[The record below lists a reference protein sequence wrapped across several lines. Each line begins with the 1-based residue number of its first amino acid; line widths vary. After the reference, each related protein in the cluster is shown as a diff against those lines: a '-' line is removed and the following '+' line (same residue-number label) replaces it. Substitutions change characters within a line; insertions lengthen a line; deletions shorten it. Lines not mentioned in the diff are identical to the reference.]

1 MIPAKEYYCTDT
13 EECPKDYSKLIEE
26 KNECVISCGG
36 EYPYEFENKCYKVCP
51 DNTFYNY
58 EHTFCIA
65 AIPEGYYENATQT
78 IDKCDIKC
86 GECILGSVKQ
96 NLCVSCSNKIYY
108 YKKEDDNANPD
119 GYYECYTGSQD
130 GFFIDLIDNEYKKCY
145 KTCKSCTKLGNVLEQ
160 NCTECYEGSSLI
172 NYNCYII
179 VH

>member
-1 MIPAKEYYCTDT
+1 MFDDYTLNDTTNCYKICDYHYYFDSAKEYYCTDT

-96 NLCVSCSNKIYY
+96 NLCVSCANKIYY

-119 GYYECYTGSQD
+119 GYYECYTGSR
-130 GFFIDLIDNEYKKCY
+130 ISRWILYRSY
-145 KTCKSCTKLGNVLEQ
+145 R
-160 NCTECYEGSSLI
+160 
-172 NYNCYII
+172 
-179 VH
+179 